1 MKKIVR
7 SMAVAGVVGVA
18 ALSGTAANAVGGD
31 AAPTAKVGYT
41 TVSYGSM
48 EACYWDVPW
57 MWFSGYDLVR
67 GFHASGGT
75 VKSVWRY
82 NTSGW

>member
-7 SMAVAGVVGVA
+7 SLAVAGLVGVA
-18 ALSGTAANAVGGD
+18 AMSGTAANAADGTAV
-31 AAPTAKVGYT
+31 PTAKSSGYT

-48 EACYWDVPW
+48 EACYFDVPW

-67 GFHASGGT
+67 GCAASGGT
-75 VKSVWRY
+75 VNSV
-82 NTSGW
+82 